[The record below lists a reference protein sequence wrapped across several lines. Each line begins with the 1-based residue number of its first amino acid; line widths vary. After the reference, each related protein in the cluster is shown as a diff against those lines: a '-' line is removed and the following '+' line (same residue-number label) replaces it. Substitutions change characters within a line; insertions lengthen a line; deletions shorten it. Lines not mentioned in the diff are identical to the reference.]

1 MHHQGHHLAR
11 SQPRCTAPFTLPAG
25 ELLAMPGGD
34 KPLAKIVN
42 ITKQGYDIL
51 GVHWGGLLGVV
62 GIPEHSIFLAQETPL
77 LIQNSRYLSLVLPH
91 PRPEELEAQHPRLL
105 RYRPDQGDSDRDDR
119 SKRQYRT

>member
-1 MHHQGHHLAR
+1 MEMHHQGHHLAR

-51 GVHWGGLLGVV
+51 GVYWGGLLEVV

-77 LIQNSRYLSLVLPH
+77 LIQNSD
-91 PRPEELEAQHPRLL
+91 ENTAQESIFMR
-105 RYRPDQGDSDRDDR
+105 GCDSANHE
-119 SKRQYRT
+119 